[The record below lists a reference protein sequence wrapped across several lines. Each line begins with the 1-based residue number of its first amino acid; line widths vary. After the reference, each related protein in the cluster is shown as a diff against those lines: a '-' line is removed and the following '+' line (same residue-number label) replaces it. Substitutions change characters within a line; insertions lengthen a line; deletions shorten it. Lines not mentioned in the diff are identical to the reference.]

1 MSLLFLYWESG
12 KWGNLV
18 LVAVEAQLTL
28 RNKKESLSSPPGRI
42 WFGSGCLLLQK
53 VRLCNLTLLQ
63 NWQIRGV
70 ADEVIWSIT
79 SRGAILCK
87 SLWLQRELHKIW
99 CTASR
104 LLAKILNAT
113 DTFKNSNVELLCQR
127 QQLNTLRLFL
137 SLAWN
142 ILQNISKYPCS
153 CTDTIS
159 FDVQV

>member
-28 RNKKESLSSPPGRI
+28 RNKKSSLSSPS
-42 WFGSGCLLLQK
+42 WQNLVWLCFFLQK
-53 VRLCNLTLLQ
+53 VQLCNLTLLQ

-87 SLWLQRELHKIW
+87 SLWLQRELHKVW

-104 LLAKILNAT
+104 LLAKISNAT
-113 DTFKNSNVELLCQR
+113 DKFKNLNVELLCWR